1 MSVTDVAFDP
11 ATGLAPAI
19 VQNATSKAVLMLGY
33 VNEESLE
40 LTAQTGYVH
49 FWSRSR
55 NTLWRKGATSGNSF
69 EVVDTTLD
77 CDEDTVLFRV
87 RPAGP
92 ACHRGTTTCF
102 DPVGES
108 SGDGATAPPFDRLG
122 VLWETISAR
131 ARDLPEGSYTARL
144 LGDGVDGP
152 GRKVVEEA
160 TEVLLAARDHRDGGS
175 PDRVHEEVADLFY
188 HVLVLLAERGLDP
201 AGALAVLEER
211 AT

>member
-1 MSVTDVAFDP
+1 MSSTGVAFDP

-19 VQNATSKAVLMLGY
+19 VQDAATNAVLMLGY
-33 VNEESLE
+33 VNAESLE

-55 NTLWRKGATSGNSF
+55 KTLWRKGETSGNSF
-69 EVVDTTLD
+69 AVVETSLD
-77 CDEDTVLFRV
+77 CDDDTVLFRV

-92 ACHRGTTTCF
+92 ACHRDTTTCF
-102 DPVGES
+102 DPIGEAPTDAA
-108 SGDGATAPPFDRLG
+108 GAPPFERLG
-122 VLWETISAR
+122 RLWETISAR
-131 ARDLPEGSYTARL
+131 ALELPEGSYTAHL
-144 LGDGVDGP
+144 VGLGVDGP

-175 PDRVHEEVADLFY
+175 PARVHEEVADLLY

-201 AGALAVLEER
+201 AGALAVLDER
-211 AT
+211 AS